1 MTYSTTSR
9 VIGACASAHRR
20 GDLCV
25 RRANIQNGLNDS
37 RMNEKEIAMLSG
49 MSKAKVAST
58 SIQYQKRPSLTSL
71 SGRVLGVALA
81 ALLVLPAVQAT
92 PPAEAGK
99 KFKTVTETI
108 SSNGQ
113 IDIPDVGTQGP
124 ANPYP
129 TTIDV
134 DDFAEFKKAKIKDV
148 NLTLRGLSHANT
160 ENIDVMLTLGNKR
173 ALVMGDPGT
182 GVDVDNLTITLDD
195 DADQALEEGATLA
208 SGTFRPANLT
218 GVDPFPA
225 PAPAPNANVA
235 LSTFNGQNPDGE
247 WQLFV
252 HDDTNGNTGTI
263 SAGWELEIT
272 AKVKNEDSEKDKK
285 SKKGKKGKKGKKED

>member
-1 MTYSTTSR
+1 MSYSTTSR

-25 RRANIQNGLNDS
+25 RRAERRAGLNDS
-37 RMNEKEIAMLSG
+37 HVQTNEKEIAMVPG

-58 SIQYQKRPSLTSL
+58 SIQYQKRPSLASL

-92 PPAEAGK
+92 QPAEAGK

-113 IDIPDVGTQGP
+113 IAIPDAGTQGP

-129 TTIDV
+129 TTIEV
-134 DDFAEFKKAKIKDV
+134 DEFEKFKKAKITDV
-148 NLTLRGLSHANT
+148 NLTLRGVSHELS
-160 ENIDVMLTLGNKR
+160 ENVDVMLAFGNKR
-173 ALVMGDPGT
+173 ALVMADAGN
-182 GVDVDNLTITLDD
+182 GVDVDDLTITLDD
-195 DADQALEEGATLA
+195 QADQDLPDNAVLTSGA
-208 SGTFRPANLT
+208 FRPANLA
-218 GVDPFPA
+218 GSDPFPA
-225 PAPAPNANVA
+225 PAPAPNGNVD
-235 LSTFNGQNPDGE
+235 LSIFKGLNPDGE
-247 WQLFV
+247 WRLFV
-252 HDDTNGNTGTI
+252 HDDANNNTGSI

-272 AKVKNEDSEKDKK
+272 AKVKDDSKDEK